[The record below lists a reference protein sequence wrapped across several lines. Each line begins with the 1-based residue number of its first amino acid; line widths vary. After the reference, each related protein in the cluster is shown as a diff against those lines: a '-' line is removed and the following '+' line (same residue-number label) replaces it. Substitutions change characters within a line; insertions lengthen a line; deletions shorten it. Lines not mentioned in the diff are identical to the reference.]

1 MPRPSQEDKILEA
14 ALECFAEKGYD
25 GTRIRQIA
33 QRANVTEGAL
43 YRHYSSKEEVAQAL
57 FTHYLGQFANSLQA
71 IAGSTQPVAE
81 RLRQVVRVG
90 LATYREN
97 PAAFNFVLLR
107 PPGFMPNLPAGFLYP
122 VEAVEALVKEGQ
134 EAGVIRSGQPNLL
147 AAIFLGC
154 LLRPIIV
161 SIGAAPG
168 ALDLL
173 NETRH
178 DQIIEDAASSALLAN
193 SVSGNL

>member
-33 QRANVTEGAL
+33 ERAEVTEGAL
-43 YRHYSSKEEVAQAL
+43 YRHYASKEEVAKAL
-57 FTHYLGQFANSLQA
+57 FKYHLGRFSAALHQTATASL
-71 IAGSTQPVAE
+71 PVEE
-81 RLRQVVRVG
+81 RLRAMIRGG
-90 LATYREN
+90 LQLYRESR
-97 PAAFNFVLLR
+97 AAFNFVLLR
-107 PPGFMPNLPAGFLYP
+107 PPGFNPDLPADFLYP
-122 VEAVEALVKEGQ
+122 VEAVEILVKEGQ
-134 EAGVIRSGQPNLL
+134 QAGIIRAGQPNVV

-161 SIGAAPG
+161 SEGAAPG
-168 ALDLL
+168 ALDLF

-178 DQIIEDAASSALLAN
+178 DQLIEDAAIDALTTRHQW
-193 SVSGNL
+193 G

>member
-33 QRANVTEGAL
+33 EKAGVTEGAL
-43 YRHYSSKEEVAQAL
+43 YRHYTSKEEVAQAL
-57 FTHYLGQFANSLQA
+57 YKQYLSQFATTLQQAANSSLPLEEQLRA
-71 IAGSTQPVAE
+71 MIRAGLE
-81 RLRQVVRVG
+81 MYRQQ
-90 LATYREN
+90 
-97 PAAFNFVLLR
+97 PAAFNFALLR
-107 PPGFMPNLPAGFLYP
+107 PTGFKPALPAGFLYP
-122 VEAVEALVKEGQ
+122 VEVVEAVIAEGQ
-134 EAGVIRSGQPNLL
+134 HQELIRPGQPNLL

-178 DQIIEDAASSALLAN
+178 DQVIEEAALSALLN
-193 SVSGNL
+193 HKH